1 MSFKKQI
8 KSILLI
14 SGITALLTILVIVG
28 LNIYIHLNTRSK
40 IISNADELPASYC
53 AIVLGAKVKEN
64 GALSNIL
71 KDRLQTALELYRMGK
86 IKRFL
91 LSGDHGRP
99 TYDEV
104 NAMKRFLQQHHVP
117 DSVLFLDHAGFDTY
131 NSMCRAKKIFQ
142 VTDAIVITQDF
153 HLRRAVFTANQM
165 GIDAIGF
172 PSDKRLYESRH
183 YLRIREYMANVKA
196 LYEIAIDKKPTF
208 EGPPI
213 PITGDSR
220 RTFD

>member
-1 MSFKKQI
+1 
-8 KSILLI
+8 
-14 SGITALLTILVIVG
+14 
-28 LNIYIHLNTRSK
+28 
-40 IISNADELPASYC
+40 
-53 AIVLGAKVKEN
+53 IVLGAKVKEN
-64 GALSNIL
+64 GELSNIL
-71 KDRLQTALELYRMGK
+71 KDRLQTALELYQMGK

-104 NAMKRFLQQHHVP
+104 NAMKRYLQQHQVP

-131 NSMCRAKKIFQ
+131 SSMFRAKHIFQ

-153 HLRRAVFTANQM
+153 HLRRAVFTANRM

-172 PSDKRLYESRH
+172 PADKRLYESRL
-183 YLRIREYMANVKA
+183 YLRLREYMANVKA
-196 LYEIAIDKKPTF
+196 FYEFATAKKPAF
-208 EGPPI
+208 EGAPI